1 VTIKLPKIYPVTDVQ
16 LSGLSHS
23 EQVERLLAGGASL
36 VQLREKNLPAQA
48 FYAAAAA
55 AVRLARSAG
64 AKIIINDR
72 VDVALAL
79 QADGVH
85 LGQSDLPVAA
95 ARRLLGDGAVIGYST
110 HNLEQV
116 RAALRL
122 SIDYLAFGPIFP
134 TNSKQNP
141 DPVAGLNA
149 LARVQSLA
157 APLPVV
163 AIGGINQTNLR
174 AVLDGGANSAAIIS
188 AIVGPPEAIT
198 ERFRDLTALAD

>member
-1 VTIKLPKIYPVTDVQ
+1 MTITLPKIYPITDAQ